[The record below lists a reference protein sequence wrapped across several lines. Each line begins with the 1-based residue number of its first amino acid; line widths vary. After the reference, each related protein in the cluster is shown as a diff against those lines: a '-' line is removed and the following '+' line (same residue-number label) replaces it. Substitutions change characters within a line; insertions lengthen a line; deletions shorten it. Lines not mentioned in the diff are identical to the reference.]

1 MCVIAWLSALELGKG
16 VEDDEQLGGVEA
28 RCRPNGAGRF
38 FPWDLQAMK
47 EFSSRGAGELLP
59 GAVLCC

>member
-38 FPWDLQAMK
+38 FPRDLQAMK